1 MGKKV
6 KETLGHYLNNEREA
20 RHISL
25 EDISK
30 AIRISLPFIKA
41 LEEDDLDFFSQKED
55 IPGYLKLYTHHLE
68 LDYDDVLR
76 RYHIQSKRYNSR
88 RVFQQLS
95 LFVDYDSPPVLPATD
110 NKKPRYRRIVGIM
123 VPVTAAIVLTLLLTY
138 IYLSGQVKNVAE
150 KETHAPMNLTQRSP
164 AMGNTAPAPDPMPQE
179 EDDIVSF
186 QQKKLTDVI
195 ARGQAKGIEL
205 GNGHPEA
212 PAMTAK
218 RPNAKVIGNSDSKRY
233 HLIGMKYYKM
243 IQAYHRV
250 EFDTEEEAIKAGYL
264 KARE

>member
-55 IPGYLKLYTHHLE
+55 IPGYLKLYAHHLE

-76 RYHIQSKRYNSR
+76 RYHIQPKRYNSR

-110 NKKPRYRRIVGIM
+110 NKKPRYRHIVGIM
-123 VPVTAAIVLTLLLTY
+123 VPVTVAIVLTLLLTY
-138 IYLSGQVKNVAE
+138 LYLSGQVKNVAE
-150 KETHAPMNLTQRSP
+150 K
-164 AMGNTAPAPDPMPQE
+164 D
-179 EDDIVSF
+179 
-186 QQKKLTDVI
+186 QQKKPTNVI
-195 ARGQAKGIEL
+195 AREQAKGIEL

-233 HLIGMKYYKM
+233 HLTGMKYYQM

-250 EFDTEEEAIKAGYL
+250 EFNTEEEAIKAGYR